1 MNNKSKNKVIGKIS
15 LLTSGNSNNN
25 GTLTASSSIPND
37 SNNEN
42 RKENKIKLISES
54 QNPTFHKRSHSS

>member
-15 LLTSGNSNNN
+15 LLTSGNLNNN

-37 SNNEN
+37 NNNEN
-42 RKENKIKLISES
+42 RK
-54 QNPTFHKRSHSS
+54 